1 MNTTDRITETE
12 QLVIERAKLA
22 NDRDALAERIA
33 ELDSLITASLPAG
46 THTIADHKLIITT
59 PARLDPK
66 KLETA
71 YPVARF
77 PHLYRPT
84 IDTASVKAYV
94 APVELE
100 QYKTVGRPQVRFA
113 S

>member
-1 MNTTDRITETE
+1 MTTTDIYRLE
-12 QLVIERAKLA
+12 QLVIERAKLT

-33 ELDSLITASLPAG
+33 ELDSTLTTLLDAG
-46 THTIADHKLIITT
+46 THTIADHKVIVTV

-71 YPVARF
+71 YPVTQF
-77 PHLYRPT
+77 PYLYHPT
-84 IDTASVKAYV
+84 IDTASVKAHI

-100 QYKTVGRPQVRFA
+100 QYKTAGRAQVRFA